1 MQDILIVEDGL
12 HERERLHRLF
22 SAAQFTVRCAEN
34 AEEAER
40 LLESSKFRLVVLDIG
55 LEDKSGSHLFQQI
68 CSADEVPYVIVLTGN
83 PSAHLK
89 QRFLDEGAAAYIVK
103 ASPAAANEALLSTVQ
118 SLLGTVVTNS
128 GAHAAKG
135 LDLREFLRIHVV
147 ESSQNLF
154 LDVDDQF
161 PPCAQCGCRSYVVT
175 FNHKTQLPPL
185 LEGKAI
191 CVDCGADMDP
201 ELG

>member
-12 HERERLHRLF
+12 RERERLEKLF
-22 SAAQFTVRCAEN
+22 SGASFSVSSAES

-40 LLESSKFRLVVLDIG
+40 LLESVAFRLVILDIG
-55 LEDKSGSHLFQQI
+55 LEDKSGSHLFQRI
-68 CSADEVPYVIVLTGN
+68 KAADEPPFVIVLTGN

-103 ASPAAANEALLSTVQ
+103 ASPGAANESLLSTVQ
-118 SLLGTVVTNS
+118 SLLGTVVSAS
-128 GAHAAKG
+128 GRHATAG
-135 LDLREFLRIHVV
+135 VDLQEFLRKFVT
-147 ESSQNLF
+147 ESSQKLF
-154 LDVDDQF
+154 LDVGDQF
-161 PPCAQCGCRSYVVT
+161 PPCTECGSRSYVVK

-185 LEGKAI
+185 IEGKVI
-191 CVDCGADMDP
+191 CADCGVDMDP